1 MMRESGV
8 DPVNRIRNR
17 EAISK
22 LARSGDAQQLM
33 KLLQKEKNMQGAAQ
47 AAAAGNPG
55 ELIGMIQRL
64 MSTQEGTRLIEKISQ
79 KAREDGLTE
88 E

>member
-1 MMRESGV
+1 MKDSGSN
-8 DPVNRIRNR
+8 PSELIKQR

-22 LARSGDAQQLM
+22 LAHSGDAQQLM

-47 AAAAGNPG
+47 AAAAGNPA
-55 ELIGMIQRL
+55 ELLKMLQKL
-64 MSTQEGTRLIEKISQ
+64 MSTQEGTRLIDSISQ
-79 KAREDGLTE
+79 KARDSGLTE